1 MGVLVSR
8 VGGQFGGRQGEDEP
22 PAPRIDRGQ
31 AQDVAEEGADT
42 VGIPAENGRMNAG
55 NRGSASLPQG
65 ETPTAQ
71 IAEGDLG
78 GLRH

>member
-1 MGVLVSR
+1 LRLSPAA
-8 VGGQFGGRQGEDEP
+8 QAASEPRQPEIQDAAED
-22 PAPRIDRGQ
+22 
-31 AQDVAEEGADT
+31 GADT
-42 VGIPAENGRMNAG
+42 VGIPAENDRMNAG